1 MKKFKWLLG
10 MLVLALMPML
20 QSCDDDDGYSIGDFS
35 WDWATVRTTGGGG
48 YYLVGDRWG
57 MIRLLLLY
65 LGSNLCMVN
74 VWYPFSILWLT

>member
-20 QSCDDDDGYSIGDFS
+20 QSCDGDDGYSIGDFS

-48 YYLVGDRWG
+48 YYLVGDLSLIHIQ
-57 MIRLLLLY
+57 MCIRDSQLPA
-65 LGSNLCMVN
+65 GDRG
-74 VWYPFSILWLT
+74 